1 MVLTCSQYENMS
13 KEELIQELP
22 DMNSSFANDINAKLT
37 GLSEKFNEFTSK
49 YDKVYP
55 ELQQCKSFNSHL
67 LDRIIQLERNAV
79 TNSQYSRRETIEV
92 NPVTAEIQDDVLEA
106 SVCKAL
112 SLTGVTVAPED
123 LHACCHRMKRSER
136 VIIKFKCRKQKQSVM
151 YKRKNL
157 GTKSQELSN
166 LKFSGRLFVSES
178 MSLENQRLAYKCR
191 QLKCARKIHSTWFF
205 NNVVNAKLTE
215 HGRIHKIFHVTDIE
229 NLLETDNLE
238 EYINNASF

>member
-1 MVLTCSQYENMS
+1 MVLTRSQYENMS
-13 KEELIQELP
+13 KEELIQELS
-22 DMNSSFANDINAKLT
+22 DINSSFVNDINAKLT

-49 YDKVYP
+49 YDKVYS

-67 LDRIIQLERNAV
+67 LNRIIQLECNTV

-92 NPVTAEIQDDVLEA
+92 NPVPAEIQVDVLEA

-112 SLTGVTVAPED
+112 SLTGVAVAPED
-123 LHACCHRMKRSER
+123 LHACHRMKRSDR

-151 YKRKNL
+151 HKRKNL

-178 MSLENQRLAYKCR
+178 MSLENQRLAYKCQ
-191 QLKCARKIHSTWFF
+191 QLKSARKIHSTWFF
-205 NNVVNAKLTE
+205 NNVVNVKLTE
-215 HGRIHKIFHVTDIE
+215 HGRINKIFHVTDIE